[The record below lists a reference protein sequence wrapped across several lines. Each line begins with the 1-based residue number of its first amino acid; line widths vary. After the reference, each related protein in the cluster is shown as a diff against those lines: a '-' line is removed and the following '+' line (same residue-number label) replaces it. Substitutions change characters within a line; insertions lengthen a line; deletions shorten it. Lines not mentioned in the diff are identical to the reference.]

1 MEKLNY
7 FDYAATS
14 PMRDEALEIY
24 MEFAKKHFGNTQ
36 SLHDVGTQAAQ
47 VLGAC
52 RQFWGHQLGG
62 DPSGVFFT
70 GNASEANQLAIRGFV
85 KGKKGKILA
94 CPLEHASVLTVL
106 GELQTEGYAVEWM
119 PLTSS
124 GEVDLLAVEQQV
136 DAACIL
142 MICQWVNSET
152 GIIQPINQ
160 LLKLAATHNIPLHC
174 DAVQGFGK
182 CALENWT
189 SKVASFVVSGHKFG
203 GPKGCGVIW
212 MNPSLHWQSLYAGT
226 THQQGFR
233 AGTLDVPAIAATTR
247 AAELALQE
255 QQQLFQAV
263 KKMHDLVQK
272 SLPTEMEV
280 VGSRAE
286 KSPFIIGV
294 LGFGVDGQH
303 TMLEGN
309 RRGFAFSTGS
319 ACKVGHGEAM
329 STLTSLGYSQDEAKQ
344 FVRFSFGRQTTRE
357 QVDQLAQWL
366 QHKKTP

>member
-1 MEKLNY
+1 MKKLNY
-7 FDYAATS
+7 FDYAATAPIREES
-14 PMRDEALEIY
+14 LEVYI
-24 MEFAKKHFGNTQ
+24 EFAKTNFGNTQ
-36 SLHDVGTQAAQ
+36 SLHDVGTRAAQ
-47 VLGAC
+47 VVGAC
-52 RQFWGHQLGG
+52 QQFWGRQLGG

-94 CPLEHASVLTVL
+94 CPLEHASILTVL
-106 GELQTEGYAVEWM
+106 GELQTEGYDIEWM
-119 PLTSS
+119 KLTPS
-124 GEVDLLAVEQQV
+124 GEVDLEAVANQV
-136 DAACIL
+136 DPSYLL

-152 GIIQPINQ
+152 GIIQPIEQ
-160 LLKLAATHNIPLHC
+160 LLKLAGTFKIPLHC

-182 CALENWT
+182 CALESWT
-189 SKVASFVVSGHKFG
+189 SKVAGFVVSGHKFG
-203 GPKGCGVIW
+203 GPKGCGVVW
-212 MNPSLHWQSLYAGT
+212 MNPAYHWQSVYTGT

-247 AAELALQE
+247 AAELALIEQE
-255 QQQLFQAV
+255 VLHQRIEEF
-263 KKMHDLVQK
+263 HDLIQR
-272 SLPTEMEV
+272 V
-280 VGSRAE
+280 VPNEIEIVGRRAK
-286 KSPFIIGV
+286 KSPFILGV

-357 QVDQLAQWL
+357 QVDQLIKWMQ
-366 QHKKTP
+366 QRRTP